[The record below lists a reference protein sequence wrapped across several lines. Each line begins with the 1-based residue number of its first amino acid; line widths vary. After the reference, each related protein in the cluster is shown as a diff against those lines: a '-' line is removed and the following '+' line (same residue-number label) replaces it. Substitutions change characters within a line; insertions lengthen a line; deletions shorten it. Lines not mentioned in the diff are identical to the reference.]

1 MYRSVKT
8 VSAERLA
15 QQHRSLSRCPAGV
28 PPLAREQRLHK
39 GEGVKGLQV
48 VDALA
53 HPHKLDGHAQLIHHA
68 DLQRQQQQQ
77 QAAHTQG
84 CRRQSAS

>member
-1 MYRSVKT
+1 M
-8 VSAERLA
+8 SAERLA

-53 HPHKLDGHAQLIHHA
+53 HPWADRPDGLDTLPPG
-68 DLQRQQQQQ
+68 DNERV
-77 QAAHTQG
+77 TRTFCG
-84 CRRQSAS
+84 T